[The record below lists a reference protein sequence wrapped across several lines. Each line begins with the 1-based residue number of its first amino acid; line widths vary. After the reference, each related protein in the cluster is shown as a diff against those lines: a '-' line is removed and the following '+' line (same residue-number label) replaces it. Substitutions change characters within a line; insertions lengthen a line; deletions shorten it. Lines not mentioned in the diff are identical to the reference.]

1 MNMLALH
8 KPARDELWFRQELLA
23 DPATMSYNDAWGGA
37 IAFPEEDWDGWYDH
51 WLACDERL
59 RFYRYLFDAE
69 NAEFV
74 GEVAYHYSEDE
85 GIYLADVIVIADRRG
100 RGFGRTGLQML
111 CDAARERGVRVLYDN
126 IALGNPAIALFL
138 SEGFFEEYRTD
149 DCIYL
154 RKDL

>member
-37 IAFPEEDWDGWYDH
+37 IAYPEDDWDDWYDH

-74 GEVAYHYSEDE
+74 GEVAYRYSEDE
-85 GIYLADVIVIADRRG
+85 VVSFLNANKDKLNELAQFLYEKETITGEEFMNILNSPSAYAAMQAADN
-100 RGFGRTGLQML
+100 TL
-111 CDAARERGVRVLYDN
+111 
-126 IALGNPAIALFL
+126 
-138 SEGFFEEYRTD
+138 
-149 DCIYL
+149 
-154 RKDL
+154 